1 METQNKKPI
10 GFKFIGDMRL
20 NMTGP
25 ALAWLVTKSEK
36 AYDGKFDMIQT
47 VARCDTWISICC
59 EWQGC
64 PPAPAP
70 HSSPQS
76 PARQLWPLRAS

>member
-1 METQNKKPI
+1 METQNKKPM
-10 GFKFIGDMRL
+10 GLKFIGDMRL

-47 VARCDTWISICC
+47 VAGVTPEYPFVVSDRAVPRLMA
-59 EWQGC
+59 G
-64 PPAPAP
+64 PAP
-70 HSSPQS
+70 
-76 PARQLWPLRAS
+76 RLC